1 MTMPVAATTDG
12 QVSAVTPMATMTAAR
27 INETSNPS
35 CSCFAGGGPMIRAG
49 MVSTGRIRSTAVP
62 SRFVAVSPDAT
73 APAGCPDWMRT
84 LAWTT
89 PPVAA
94 PPGTTLLA
102 ALPASWAAAAVPQ
115 PNRGGA

>member
-1 MTMPVAATTDG
+1 MTLPVAATTDG

-49 MVSTGRIRSTAVP
+49 MVSTGRISSTAVP

-73 APAGCPDWMRT
+73 APARLSATG
-84 LAWTT
+84 
-89 PPVAA
+89 
-94 PPGTTLLA
+94 
-102 ALPASWAAAAVPQ
+102 
-115 PNRGGA
+115 